1 MEYSFD
7 VEFAIRHG
15 VEEAVLYKNIMF
27 WCQKNMANS
36 RHFYDG
42 RYWTYNS
49 AQAFT
54 ELFPFWNKKKIERL
68 LQSLVDKNLIIKG
81 EYNQNKYDRTLWYTP
96 TESVASIS
104 QKCRMETTDLSHR
117 DTECVAPIPDS
128 KPDIKPYSKK
138 RSRPEQKDK
147 NKYGILSNVYL
158 TDLELVKL
166 YERFGEANAIK
177 RIDKLSTYIDSK
189 GASYASHYA
198 TILQW
203 AMKEEDSSVSKETT
217 SNRIPNLWEM
227 ELK

>member
-7 VEFAIRHG
+7 VDFAVENG

-27 WCQKNMANS
+27 WCQKNMANG

-68 LQSLVDKNLIIKG
+68 LQSLVDKGIILKG

-96 TESVASIS
+96 SENVVSIS

-117 DTECVAPIPDS
+117 DPENVAPIPYINTDHKPNSKQS
-128 KPDIKPYSKK
+128 KPKPT
-138 RSRPEQKDK
+138 K
-147 NKYGILSNVYL
+147 NKYGSFENVLL
-158 TDLELVKL
+158 TDQELIKL
-166 YERFGEANAIK
+166 YERFGESEARH
-177 RIDKLSTYIDSK
+177 RIEKLSLAIESK
-189 GASYASHYA
+189 GYKYSSHYA

-203 AMKEEDSSVSKETT
+203 AMKESDSPVSIQEKP
-217 SNRIPNLWEM
+217 SNRIPNLWEKK
-227 ELK
+227 L